1 MYPVMRR
8 NSRQSWKLVLI
19 PIALLIL
26 GYLLR
31 ARAEADQYVLW
42 VLGVYVATIIF
53 SWVEV
58 GCQTGE
64 NNEEANTFE
73 EHNFRN

>member
-8 NSRQSWKLVLI
+8 NSGQSWKLILI

-31 ARAEADQYVLW
+31 ARAESGQYVLW
-42 VLGVYVATIIF
+42 VLGVYTATVIL
-53 SWVEV
+53 SWAEV
-58 GCQTGE
+58 GWQTSE
-64 NNEEANTFE
+64 NNEEADTFE
-73 EHNFRN
+73 EHNF